1 MLNGKS
7 SKFFKIA
14 PVCLMTWFTMG
25 YVIPAQATIVADT
38 TQNNVP
44 GIRANENGSLT
55 VNINAAKG
63 GISHNKYVQF
73 DSTKQGVILN
83 NATAK
88 TGSVLAGRD
97 VAANANLGGKSA
109 SLIINEVTSN
119 RASVLNGQIEVAGA
133 KADVIVANPAGIS
146 CSGCGFINTGR
157 GTLTTGTPKIV
168 NNKLTGISVKGGKIT
183 IGENGM
189 TDKSDYTDLLA
200 QNIEIG
206 GMVQAQQLQMMAG
219 YSPNIIVDDNN
230 QLVNTDN
237 SPGVASGS
245 IDVIGLG
252 GMYANRISL
261 KANGYDSGLNN
272 SGIISSNSDIDIK
285 TDGRITNKGSLVSNN
300 GGVNIISSKGII
312 QTGILSSSGDMNI
325 VAKDTLSNESNGTI
339 NSEGSITIN
348 ADGVMNV
355 ASLIQGEDVSIVAR
369 NVWNKKGW
377 DYNYGWGGISGKYG
391 VAINATDIIDNFD
404 GRIKSDQGSVS
415 LISTGSGKDW
425 SGLVSITDAE
435 IRAKKNIYIE
445 GKDASAQR
453 IGGEG
458 YPNGFVPFVVNGD
471 LKAGNDITFNLQ
483 RLGYW
488 TTGNKIEAGH
498 DINIT
503 ANDPR
508 KNNTFK
514 NEATFNA
521 GNNINFNLKGMDVLN
536 SGSMSAKN
544 DVNLRTDGV
553 LNNHGNIIANH
564 DININ
569 TKRLVNDSSISSM
582 DNLNIIANQGI
593 DNLYYGVIK
602 SKKIT
607 LTAPYVNNTG
617 IISRPDSKN
626 VLTDSYTN

>member
-73 DSTKQGVILN
+73 DSTRQGVILN

-237 SPGVASGS
+237 SPRVHP
-245 IDVIGLG
+245 V
-252 GMYANRISL
+252 
-261 KANGYDSGLNN
+261 
-272 SGIISSNSDIDIK
+272 
-285 TDGRITNKGSLVSNN
+285 
-300 GGVNIISSKGII
+300 
-312 QTGILSSSGDMNI
+312 
-325 VAKDTLSNESNGTI
+325 
-339 NSEGSITIN
+339 
-348 ADGVMNV
+348 
-355 ASLIQGEDVSIVAR
+355 
-369 NVWNKKGW
+369 
-377 DYNYGWGGISGKYG
+377 
-391 VAINATDIIDNFD
+391 
-404 GRIKSDQGSVS
+404 
-415 LISTGSGKDW
+415 
-425 SGLVSITDAE
+425 
-435 IRAKKNIYIE
+435 
-445 GKDASAQR
+445 
-453 IGGEG
+453 
-458 YPNGFVPFVVNGD
+458 
-471 LKAGNDITFNLQ
+471 
-483 RLGYW
+483 RL
-488 TTGNKIEAGH
+488 
-498 DINIT
+498 
-503 ANDPR
+503 
-508 KNNTFK
+508 
-514 NEATFNA
+514 
-521 GNNINFNLKGMDVLN
+521 M
-536 SGSMSAKN
+536 
-544 DVNLRTDGV
+544 
-553 LNNHGNIIANH
+553 
-564 DININ
+564 
-569 TKRLVNDSSISSM
+569 
-582 DNLNIIANQGI
+582 
-593 DNLYYGVIK
+593 
-602 SKKIT
+602 
-607 LTAPYVNNTG
+607 
-617 IISRPDSKN
+617 
-626 VLTDSYTN
+626 